1 MPITFSCS
9 QCGRSFKAD
18 DKFAGKNV
26 RCKQC
31 GAQTTVPPLSSGSQ
45 RPGPEA
51 PEPEDPYG
59 LAEPAPLLPPR
70 APVPRNEVSASA
82 PKKKTKAAA
91 AKASSVAKRGDGL
104 GGDRDRHPGS

>member
-31 GAQTTVPPLSSGSQ
+31 GAQTTVPPLTSGSQ

-51 PEPEDPYG
+51 PEPEDLYG
-59 LAEPAPLLPPR
+59 LAEPAPVLPPR

-82 PKKKTKAAA
+82 PKKKTKFTMHVLVLLLYF
-91 AKASSVAKRGDGL
+91 SWNDPHNL
-104 GGDRDRHPGS
+104 PNPTL